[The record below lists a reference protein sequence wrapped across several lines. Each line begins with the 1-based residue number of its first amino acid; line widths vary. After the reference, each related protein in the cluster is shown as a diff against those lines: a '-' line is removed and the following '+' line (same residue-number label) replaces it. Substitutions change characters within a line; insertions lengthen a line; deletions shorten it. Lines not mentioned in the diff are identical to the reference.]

1 MLYIRLTVCFY
12 KNDNSASFAIMKKV
26 VGEIMCPNDNEN
38 HPQTKIV
45 FVISATICDEHEHCK
60 YSGDSKC
67 QNTKT
72 EYLVWFSNG
81 PTV

>member
-45 FVISATICDEHEHCK
+45 FVISATTCDGH
-60 YSGDSKC
+60 
-67 QNTKT
+67 
-72 EYLVWFSNG
+72 
-81 PTV
+81 